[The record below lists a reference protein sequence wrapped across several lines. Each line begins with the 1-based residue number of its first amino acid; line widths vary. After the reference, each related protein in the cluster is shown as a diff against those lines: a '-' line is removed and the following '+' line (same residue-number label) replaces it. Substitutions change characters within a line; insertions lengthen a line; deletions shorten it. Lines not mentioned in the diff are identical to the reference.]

1 MHIVN
6 PIRVIG
12 LSLLLVL
19 GFLLNLS
26 RPTHAQGLAPAS
38 TFKVGLEV
46 AAEGLKG
53 PLHLTHAND
62 GSGRIFV
69 TEKAGRV
76 MIVRDGKVAAKPF
89 LDITSIV
96 GSSASEQG
104 LLSIAFHPN
113 YKETGFL
120 FVSYTDRRGDTVI
133 ARYKVSADDP
143 DSIDVNS
150 AKTVLT
156 QDQPY
161 SNHNGGLI
169 KFGPDKFLYIGLGDG
184 GSAGDPQGNGQ
195 KLDTLLGKILRI
207 HVDSGDPYG
216 IPPTNPFS
224 SVTGGR
230 QGRPEIWAFGLRNPW
245 RFSFDRANG
254 DLFIADVGQSSYEEV
269 NYQPADSTGGEN
281 YGWVIMEG
289 KHCYRGG
296 SCDQSGLVIPVAE
309 YGRDSGCSVTG
320 GYVYRGKTFPR
331 FQGTYFFGDYCSGLI
346 WALQPIT
353 KTVWTTT
360 KVLDSKRSISSF
372 GEDEAGE
379 LYLTDLANGTV
390 YRIVDLAK

>member
-1 MHIVN
+1 MRIAKPIV
-6 PIRVIG
+6 VIG
-12 LSLLLVL
+12 LCLLLIL
-19 GFLLNLS
+19 GFFPDLS
-26 RPTHAQGLAPAS
+26 HPTQAQGLAPGS

-46 AAEGLKG
+46 AVEGLRA

-69 TEKAGRV
+69 VEKAGRV
-76 MIVRDGKVAAKPF
+76 LLVRDGKVAEKPF
-89 LDITSIV
+89 LDITSVV

-120 FVSYTDRRGDTVI
+120 YTSYTDRRGDTVI

-143 DSIDVNS
+143 NSMDVNS

-156 QDQPY
+156 QDQPF

-195 KLDTLLGKILRI
+195 NLDTWLGKILRI
-207 HVDSGDPYG
+207 DVDSGDPYG
-216 IPPTNPFS
+216 IPPTNPFGS
-224 SVTGGR
+224 APGTR
-230 QGRPEIWAFGLRNPW
+230 KGRPEIWAFGLRNPW

-254 DLFIADVGQSSYEEV
+254 DLFIADVGQNAYEEV
-269 NYQPADSTGGEN
+269 NYQPAGSTGGEN

-289 KHCYRGG
+289 KHCYRAG
-296 SCDQSGLVIPVAE
+296 SCDQNGLVLPIAE
-309 YGRDSGCSVTG
+309 YGRDSGCSVSG
-320 GYVYRGKTFPR
+320 GYVYRGKAFPR

-346 WALQPIT
+346 WALQPIS
-353 KTVWTTT
+353 KTVWSMT
-360 KVLDSKRSISSF
+360 KVLDSKRTISSF

-379 LYLTDLANGTV
+379 LYLTDLTDGNV
-390 YRIVDLAK
+390 YRIVDLTK